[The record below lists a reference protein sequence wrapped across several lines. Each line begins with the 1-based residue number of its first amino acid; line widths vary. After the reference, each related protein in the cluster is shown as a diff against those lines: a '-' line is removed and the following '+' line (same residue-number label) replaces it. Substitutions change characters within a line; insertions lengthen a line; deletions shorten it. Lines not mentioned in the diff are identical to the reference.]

1 LHLPNLSSLG
11 VFRLAQSAIG
21 NNRSRRSASG
31 CTGPA
36 ISGRLAR
43 DRSVAD
49 EEAVV
54 RPMDD
59 DSIRVD
65 LEHSAISADL
75 KFLPV
80 GANTHEGGW
89 INVKHSVAAEM
100 IY

>member
-1 LHLPNLSSLG
+1 
-11 VFRLAQSAIG
+11 
-21 NNRSRRSASG
+21 
-31 CTGPA
+31 
-36 ISGRLAR
+36 
-43 DRSVAD
+43 VAD